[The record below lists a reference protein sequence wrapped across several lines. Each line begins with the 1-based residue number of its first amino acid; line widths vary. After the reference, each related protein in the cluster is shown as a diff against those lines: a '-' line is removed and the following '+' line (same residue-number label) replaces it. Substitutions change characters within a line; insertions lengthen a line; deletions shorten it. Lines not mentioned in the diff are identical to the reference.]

1 MTEAAKKKNK
11 PKVNIKNF
19 NKRNLKE
26 SDTSRVPKV
35 SKSEIKVDK

>member
-19 NKRNLKE
+19 NKRNFKE
-26 SDTSRVPKV
+26 SDTSRDPKV

>member
-26 SDTSRVPKV
+26 SDTSRDSKIA
-35 SKSEIKVDK
+35 KSEIKVDR